1 VLHLVHVIHQD
12 IASLVDLIQV
22 KWTIAPNPTNG
33 NFTVNTSIDASY
45 NLSIF
50 NMTGQEIVRTLV
62 DGGDFKGNTNSLSM
76 APGVY
81 VIEIST
87 NGITD
92 RKRLVVQ

>member
-1 VLHLVHVIHQD
+1 
-12 IASLVDLIQV
+12 
-22 KWTIAPNPTNG
+22 
-33 NFTVNTSIDASY
+33 
-45 NLSIF
+45 
-50 NMTGQEIVRTLV
+50 MTGQEIVRTLV